1 MNAVFPRLKFLYSSC
16 WLSKSLMLLFL
27 TYHQEFGCTEAP
39 LFVVDSML
47 FSPSSK
53 YLLLMGERGISVL
66 EMPMRWGKFAEYDG
80 GSESVLCRYFRTWFS
95 QISGEVIN
103 VVKVEAIFSQVSS
116 KTWAITLANHKSH
129 GQCNEPIMTQS
140 KYMFPVAKSWSRR
153 SLQACYRFCKDIS
166 LSVLQSFFFYSADCI
181 AVNTWNMY
189 EMFIVL

>member
-27 TYHQEFGCTEAP
+27 TYQQEFVCTEAP

-140 KYMFPVAKSWSRR
+140 KYMFPVPKSWSRR
-153 SLQACYRFCKDIS
+153 SLQACYRFSKDIS
-166 LSVLQSFFFYSADCI
+166 LSVLQSFF
-181 AVNTWNMY
+181 
-189 EMFIVL
+189 